1 MNKPKELTVIDVKE
15 KQFECGG
22 RMFYIQ
28 DSLSFNRY
36 RELQRLSIEFGFS
49 MSFID
54 LFKEVK
60 KAYDLVQTNKNWGD
74 LAVTLYN
81 IIAGVSKLE
90 DKDDPAL
97 RLCALFINEAD
108 EDVTVFDEL
117 KIKDKINCWSKELD
131 VSPFF
136 HMAVNLVEGWMPA
149 YKVTSQSILNKE
161 SKPERETSIKS

>member
-1 MNKPKELTVIDVKE
+1 MKLTTIDFKN

-22 RMFYIQ
+22 RTFFIQ

-36 RELQRLSIEFGFS
+36 RELQRISIEFGFS
-49 MSFID
+49 TTFID

-60 KAYDLVQTNKNWGD
+60 KAYDFVQTNKNWGD

-81 IIAGVSKLE
+81 VIAGVSNLDE
-90 DKDDPAL
+90 KDAPAL

-108 EDVTVFDEL
+108 EDVTIYDEL

-131 VSPFF
+131 ISPFF
-136 HMAVNLVEGWMPA
+136 NMAVNLVNGWMPA
-149 YKVTSQSILNKE
+149 YKVTSQSILNKASE
-161 SKPERETSIKS
+161 PAHETSIKS

>member
-1 MNKPKELTVIDVKE
+1 MKLKIIDVKE

-22 RMFYIQ
+22 RTFYIQ

-36 RELQRLSIEFGFS
+36 RELQRISIEFGFS
-49 MSFID
+49 TTFID
-54 LFKEVK
+54 LYKEVK

-74 LAVTLYN
+74 LAVTLFN
-81 IIAGVSKLE
+81 VLSGVSKLDE
-90 DKDDPAL
+90 KDAPAL

-108 EDVTVFDEL
+108 EDVTVYDEL

-136 HMAVNLVEGWMPA
+136 HMAVNLVNGWMPA
-149 YKVTSQSILNKE
+149 YKITSQSILNKE
-161 SKPERETSIKS
+161 SEEKQETSIKS

>member
-1 MNKPKELTVIDVKE
+1 MNLRKLDFKDKE
-15 KQFECGG
+15 FNCGG

-36 RELQRLSIEFGFS
+36 RELQRISIEFGFS
-49 MSFID
+49 TTFID
-54 LFKEVK
+54 LFKEIQ
-60 KAYDLVQTNKNWGD
+60 KAYQFVQTNQNWGD

-81 IIAGVSKLE
+81 VIAGVAKLE

-108 EDVTVFDEL
+108 EDVTIFDEL
-117 KIKDKINCWSKELD
+117 KIRDKINCWAKELD

-136 HMAVNLVEGWMPA
+136 HMALNLVDGWMPA
-149 YKVTSQSILNKE
+149 YEVTTRSILKTASE
-161 SKPERETSIKS
+161 KKTETSIKN

>member
-1 MNKPKELTVIDVKE
+1 MKLKIIDVKE

-22 RMFYIQ
+22 RTFYIQ

-36 RELQRLSIEFGFS
+36 RELQRISIEFGFS
-49 MSFID
+49 TTFID
-54 LFKEVK
+54 LYKEVK

-74 LAVTLYN
+74 LAVTLFN
-81 IIAGVSKLE
+81 VLSGVSKLDE
-90 DKDDPAL
+90 KDAPAL

-131 VSPFF
+131 ISPFF
-136 HMAVNLVEGWMPA
+136 HMAVNLVNGWMPA
-149 YKVTSQSILNKE
+149 YKVTSQSILNTENQPKQ
-161 SKPERETSIKS
+161 ETSIKS

>member
-1 MNKPKELTVIDVKE
+1 MKLRIIDFSKE

-22 RMFYIQ
+22 RTFIKD
-28 DSLSFNRY
+28 DSLSFNRF
-36 RELQRLSIEFGFS
+36 RELQRISIEFGFS
-49 MSFID
+49 TSFID

-60 KAYDLVQTNKNWGD
+60 KAYDLVQTNKNWAD

-81 IIAGVSKLE
+81 IIAGVSKLDE
-90 DKDDPAL
+90 KDDPAL
-97 RLCALFINEAD
+97 RLCALFINEAN
-108 EDVTVFDEL
+108 EDVTEFNEA

-136 HMAVNLVEGWMPA
+136 HLAVNLVDGWMPA

-161 SKPERETSIKS
+161 NEPKRETSIKS

>member
-1 MNKPKELTVIDVKE
+1 MNKIKTLNFKE

-22 RMFYIQ
+22 RTFHIQ

-36 RELQRLSIEFGFS
+36 RELQRISIEFGFS
-49 MSFID
+49 TSFID

-74 LAVTLYN
+74 VAVTLYN
-81 IIAGVSKLE
+81 IIAGVSKLD

-108 EDVTVFDEL
+108 EDVTVYDEL

-131 VSPFF
+131 ISPFF
-136 HMAVNLVEGWMPA
+136 GMAVNLVNGWMPA
-149 YKVTSQSILNKE
+149 YKVTSQNILNEE
-161 SKPERETSIKS
+161 SEKKQETSIKS